1 MKQFCAI
8 VADLG
13 VRCKFGTLLRRP
25 QLEVRCSHFYL
36 FYKIS
41 YKVLFD
47 LCEEVLSKL
56 LIDNLDKIGENQE
69 GKIILKSLNGTM
81 LRVLENCSPTD
92 IFSVLIELVRKYR
105 TSSTTPRI
113 AGLAIK
119 CLLKLTQVILF

>member
-1 MKQFCAI
+1 MF
-8 VADLG
+8 
-13 VRCKFGTLLRRP
+13 
-25 QLEVRCSHFYL
+25 E
-36 FYKIS
+36 
-41 YKVLFD
+41 

-105 TSSTTPRI
+105 TSATTPRI

-119 CLLKLTQVILF
+119 CLLKLTQVIYN

>member
-1 MKQFCAI
+1 M
-8 VADLG
+8 
-13 VRCKFGTLLRRP
+13 
-25 QLEVRCSHFYL
+25 
-36 FYKIS
+36 
-41 YKVLFD
+41 
-47 LCEEVLSKL
+47 CEEVLSKL

-105 TSSTTPRI
+105 TSATTPRI

-119 CLLKLTQVILF
+119 CLLKLTQVIYN

>member
-1 MKQFCAI
+1 
-8 VADLG
+8 
-13 VRCKFGTLLRRP
+13 
-25 QLEVRCSHFYL
+25 
-36 FYKIS
+36 
-41 YKVLFD
+41 VLFE

-119 CLLKLTQVILF
+119 CLLKLTQVNYNNCRL